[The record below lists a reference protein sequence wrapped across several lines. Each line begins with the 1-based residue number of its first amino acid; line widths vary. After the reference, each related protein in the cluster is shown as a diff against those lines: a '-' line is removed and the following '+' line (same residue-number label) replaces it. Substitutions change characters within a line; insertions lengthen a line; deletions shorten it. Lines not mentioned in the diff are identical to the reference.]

1 MHPVFFEVGPLSI
14 HTYGVMVALAFLAA
28 LRLSRA
34 TARVE
39 HLNQTVVLDLVAL
52 LVLSGIIGAR
62 IFYVLVNIGYFLQ
75 NPWQVFAIWHG
86 GLVFYGGFIVASIAG
101 VFFVRKR
108 GISVGRAADCLA
120 PCIAIGQAI
129 GRWGCFFAG
138 CCYGK
143 PTNLPWGV
151 EYRDP
156 LSLAPLG
163 IRMHP
168 TQLYESFADL
178 LIGLFLWLY
187 MTRDRH
193 DDGQIFWLYVLL
205 YGTVRF
211 AMELLR
217 GDDRGAT
224 LGGLYPSQVISL
236 GAMLLA
242 CSVLVAQASVKEE
255 HHEPS

>member
-1 MHPVFFEVGPLSI
+1 MHPVFLEFGPISI
-14 HTYGVMVALAFLAA
+14 RTYGVMVALAFLAA
-28 LRLSRA
+28 VRLSRA

-39 HLNQTVVLDLVAL
+39 HLDQTMVLDLVAL
-52 LVLSGIIGAR
+52 LALSGILGAR
-62 IFYVLVNIGYFLQ
+62 LLYVLLNVRYFLD
-75 NPWQVFAIWHG
+75 NPWQIAAFWHG
-86 GLVFYGGFIVASIAG
+86 GLVFYGGFIAASIAG
-101 VFFVRKR
+101 VVFVRKK
-108 GISVGRAADCLA
+108 GLSVARAADCLA
-120 PCIAIGQAI
+120 PCIALGQAV

-143 PTNLPWGV
+143 PTTLPWGV
-151 EYRDP
+151 EYKDP

-163 IRMHP
+163 IRLHP

-178 LIGLFLWLY
+178 LIALLLWLY
-187 MTRDRH
+187 MTRERH
-193 DDGQIFWLYVLL
+193 DDGQIFWFYVLL
-205 YGTVRF
+205 YGAVRF

-242 CSVLVAQASVKEE
+242 SSVLIAQASVKETS
-255 HHEPS
+255 HER